1 MATASRSASW
11 SSRFSSLP
19 VDGRRP
25 GHPFA
30 GRRRREHVSAGQSS
44 PRRVRLRTDVRRVDR
59 VPPQVFWRL
68 LAGGL
73 RARRLHRPL
82 RVRQIAQCISQIKP
96 DRVQLHTV
104 SRPPAEPC
112 AIGAPLV
119 RRTGPG
125 ERRGAHESRQIF
137 QAALDLAASDNKTY
151 FVWLPSW
158 SSADCGK
165 SRGPPVNTSTVTVR
179 VSRPLRWDCCAEK
192 TPFRSM
198 RMSLPLRYL

>member
-1 MATASRSASW
+1 MGADLVIPSLDAGDENMFRLVNRPREEFAFEQMFGGLIEF
-11 SSRFSSLP
+11 RRKFSGDYWL
-19 VDGRRP
+19 
-25 GHPFA
+25 
-30 GRRRREHVSAGQSS
+30 E
-44 PRRVRLRTDVRRVDR
+44 
-59 VPPQVFWRL
+59 VFV
-68 LAGGL
+68 LAGYTAL
-73 RARRLHRPL
+73 PQEFAK
-82 RVRQIAQCISQIKP
+82 IAQCISQIKP
-96 DRVQLHTV
+96 DRVQLNTV